1 MARAG
6 DCFPVAAAAQV
17 MSISSKLLY
26 MEQKEALTP
35 ELLNKGSVAALTP
48 NQLRNLVAELLFH
61 ALFSSA
67 MVVGALGSAL
77 GAGLGPRAEWLNRL
91 CK

>member
-1 MARAG
+1 
-6 DCFPVAAAAQV
+6 

-35 ELLNKGSVAALTP
+35 ELLNKGSGCSTYPKSTP
-48 NQLRNLVAELLFH
+48 QLGRRTAFH